1 MTTIRDGIEWGKT
14 QIGKPYDS
22 TWANRFG
29 PNAYDCS
36 GLVSQVLWHAGM
48 PQGALPTNSADMAR
62 WLLRP
67 ENAHY
72 RLTRAQAISTYGAV
86 CVMGGTSGYG
96 PLGHVEVSL
105 GNGSN
110 LGSTGGH
117 GVDIKPFARIVWSD
131 YFLAPQVDYGV
142 PPAPPVPHPTLMED
156 TEMMLMRGDKTPEVW
171 LVNGP
176 WKTHVTAEAYPG
188 WLWTLASRTGAID
201 PTTRKVWV
209 VPQVMVDIIPNTASV
224 ATK

>member
-1 MTTIRDGIEWGKT
+1 MVTINDGLAWGKT

-117 GVDIKPFARIVWSD
+117 GTQHIALGHTAIFAGAGHRTCC
-131 YFLAPQVDYGV
+131 QVV
-142 PPAPPVPHPTLMED
+142 RREL
-156 TEMMLMRGDKTPEVW
+156 DK
-171 LVNGP
+171 L
-176 WKTHVTAEAYPG
+176 
-188 WLWTLASRTGAID
+188 
-201 PTTRKVWV
+201 
-209 VPQVMVDIIPNTASV
+209 
-224 ATK
+224 

>member
-1 MTTIRDGIEWGKT
+1 MTTIHDGIAWGMT

-72 RLTRAQAISTYGAV
+72 RRTHEQARTTIGALAIA
-86 CVMGGTSGYG
+86 GGTSGYG
-96 PLGHVEVSL
+96 GAGHVVISL
-105 GNGSN
+105 GDGRT
-110 LGSTGGH
+110 LESTGH
-117 GVDIKPFARIVWSD
+117 IGVNINKFDRGIIWSD
-131 YFLAPQVDYGV
+131 YMIPPQVNMGT
-142 PPAPPVPHPTLMED
+142 PEPPVPPIQRED
-156 TEMMLMRGDKTPEVW
+156 DDMMLIRGNATPEVYIT
-171 LVNGP
+171 NGVT
-176 WKTHVTAEAYPG
+176 KTHITADAYPF
-188 WLWTLASRTGAID
+188 WLFMLAQRPGAVD
-201 PTTRKVWV
+201 PTTRKEWV
-209 VPQVMVDIIPNTASV
+209 VDEKMLACIPRTPGS
-224 ATK
+224 